1 LLQKINEELIIL
13 FSKLSVLDINNCN
26 DILLKNCNNI
36 IERTRSFISK
46 NKDFFINNYAIYES
60 AIAITNEIK
69 SILLKLKSNDIK
81 ESEKYILLQNMKKLF
96 GILKKN
102 F

>member
-13 FSKLSVLDINNCN
+13 FSKLSVLDINNFN

-36 IERTRSFISK
+36 IERIRFFIFK
-46 NKDFFINNYAIYES
+46 NKDFFINYES
-60 AIAITNEIK
+60 TIEILNEIK

-96 GILKKN
+96 GELKKN